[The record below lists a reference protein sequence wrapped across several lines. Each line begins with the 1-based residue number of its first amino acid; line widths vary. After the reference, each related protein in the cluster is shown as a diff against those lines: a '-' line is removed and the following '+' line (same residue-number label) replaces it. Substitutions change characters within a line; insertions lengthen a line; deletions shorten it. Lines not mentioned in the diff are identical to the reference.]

1 MKKLKNKVFFTILII
16 LTSFLISILVISNYQ
31 DYKQERLMVITN
43 LNRMFNN
50 MGGTK
55 NSPNNMD
62 VSGGPRPKPNFEHF
76 LENKKFFMD
85 AVVYTVML
93 DGNNIIGI
101 VSHNDNQNDNNIESL
116 ALKIIKNNN
125 KSKRYIGNL
134 YFEKYSYSYVKGA
147 YITIID
153 NSNSNDRLQN
163 SLFSSFII
171 FSLLEIIIVIC
182 SNLLT
187 KWIIKPVEDSFNKQ
201 KQFIADAS
209 HELKTPLSVIMAS
222 SEALEENPKEKKWLE
237 NIQNESERMN
247 KLISNLLYLTTVEK
261 VDNKEYEIN
270 NLSKVIEKSVLTF
283 ESLIYEKHITL
294 DYDIKENINLKCDLE
309 EIKQLI
315 AILLDNAIKHSVEDG
330 DIFVNLTKV
339 KDEIILEVKNKG
351 DVIPKGEEEKIFERF
366 YRIDKARNRKENRY
380 GLGLAIAKS
389 IVENHK
395 GTISANSNNGYT
407 TFKVVFKK
415 K

>member
-16 LTSFLISILVISNYQ
+16 LTSFLISILAISNYQ
-31 DYKQERLMVITN
+31 DYKQEKLIVTTN

-50 MGGTK
+50 MGGIK
-55 NSPNNMD
+55 NSPNNID
-62 VSGGPRPKPNFEHF
+62 VNGGPRPNPNFEHL

-116 ALKIIKNNN
+116 ALKIIKNND
-125 KSKRYIGNL
+125 KSKRHIGNL
-134 YFEKYSYSYVKGA
+134 YFEKYSYSYVKGS

-222 SEALEENPKEKKWLE
+222 GEALEENPKEKKWLE

-247 KLISNLLYLTTVEK
+247 KLISNLLYLTTVEN

-270 NLSKVIEKSVLTF
+270 NLSKLIEKSVLTF

-294 DYDIKENINLKCDLE
+294 DYDIKENINLKCNPE
-309 EIKQLI
+309 ELKQLI

-330 DIFVNLTKV
+330 NIFVNLAKV

-351 DVIPKGEEEKIFERF
+351 DAIPKGEEEKIFERF

>member
-1 MKKLKNKVFFTILII
+1 MKNE
-16 LTSFLISILVISNYQ
+16 NGEY
-31 DYKQERLMVITN
+31 
-43 LNRMFNN
+43 LN
-50 MGGTK
+50 GVCST
-55 NSPNNMD
+55 
-62 VSGGPRPKPNFEHF
+62 
-76 LENKKFFMD
+76 
-85 AVVYTVML
+85 T
-93 DGNNIIGI
+93 
-101 VSHNDNQNDNNIESL
+101 DNQNDNNIESL
-116 ALKIIKNNN
+116 ALKILNNSD
-125 KSKRYIGNL
+125 KSKRHIGNL
-134 YFEKYSYSYVKGA
+134 YYEKYSYSYVKGS

-187 KWIIKPVEDSFNKQ
+187 KWIIKPVEDSFNRQ

-270 NLSKVIEKSVLTF
+270 NLSKLIEKSVLTF

-294 DYDIKENINLKCDLE
+294 DYDIKENINLKCNPE
-309 EIKQLI
+309 EVKQLI

-330 DIFVNLTKV
+330 NIFVNLTQV

-351 DVIPKGEEEKIFERF
+351 DAIPKGEEEKIFERF